1 MQAFYWMYF
10 CSLFSYANSF
20 LSSKGFTVSQI
31 GAVLAISSILAVIIQ
46 PYIAKLLDKYETFT
60 LKKSLLLSLG
70 ASFIVTIPMLFTTNH
85 IVLFI
90 CYNIALCGLLTVQTY
105 MYPFIFEYM
114 NKGHKVN
121 FGFSRGFGSIS
132 FAIASYFLGI
142 VASKYSLHFF
152 PKYFFV
158 TCLIVI
164 GIVFSFPTL
173 QKDNTHK
180 NKVKNDVSAKQFFKH
195 NKNFCFLLIGV
206 VCLFYTHNT
215 FNTYLKNILESIN
228 YGIYEVGVC
237 YLIASMIEFPTMALI
252 PVLHKKFSY
261 RTLFIVSSI
270 GFTLKACILL
280 LGVFSKS
287 LALIYFSQL
296 FQAFGF
302 ALYIPVSLYYVTQIV
317 NKDEVV
323 KAQAYLGTA
332 LILGGIL
339 GNYISAEIA
348 QLFSVNM
355 VIISSTIISA
365 IGMLLFL
372 KNSK

>member
-1 MQAFYWMYF
+1 MYF
-10 CSLFSYANSF
+10 CSLFSYANAF
-20 LSSKGFTVSQI
+20 LNSKGFSVSNI
-31 GAVLAISSILAVIIQ
+31 GAVLAISSILAVIVQ
-46 PYIAKLLDKYETFT
+46 PYITKLLENYETFT

-70 ASFIVTIPMLFTTNH
+70 TSFVVTIPMLLTSNH

-90 CYNIALCGLLTVQTY
+90 CYNLALCGILTVQTF

-114 NKGHKVN
+114 NNGYKVN
-121 FGFSRGFGSIS
+121 FGFARGFGSIS
-132 FAIASYFLGI
+132 FAIASYVLGI

-152 PKYFFV
+152 PKYFFIS
-158 TCLIVI
+158 CLIVI
-164 GIVFSFPTL
+164 IIVLSFPNL
-173 QKDNTHK
+173 KKEKK
-180 NKVKNDVSAKQFFKH
+180 NKNSSKSNITFKQFFKH
-195 NKNFCFLLIGV
+195 NKNFCYLLVGV
-206 VCLFYTHNT
+206 VFLFYTHNT
-215 FNTYLKNILESIN
+215 FNTYLKNILESID

-237 YLIASMIEFPTMALI
+237 YLIASMVEFPTMASL
-252 PVLHKKFSY
+252 PLLSKKISY
-261 RTLFIVSSI
+261 RTLFIISSI
-270 GFTLKACILL
+270 GFTIKAFILL

-317 NKDEVV
+317 DKEEVV

-339 GNYISAEIA
+339 GNYISAEVA
-348 QLFSVNM
+348 HLFSVNM

-365 IGMLLFL
+365 LGMLLFL